1 MSPIRA
7 HGSRTFQSGTL
18 VIGRKPPRS
27 ISRQQARTEATR
39 RKLLTAA
46 EKLFA
51 SDGFEAAR
59 IEDIAALAGYS
70 RGAFYANFEDKEDI
84 FFALVEQWI
93 NQYVGEVEALLERA
107 MNPAERL
114 RTLRDHYAQIAKSR
128 RFTLLSLEF
137 KLFAIR
143 HPQAHAR
150 LRAWQR
156 RLRAC
161 AGNIVHRVLQE
172 QGRTHPFSTK
182 VAAAGL
188 GALSNALFLEH
199 LVDHKEL
206 TESDIRHLLG
216 LFFDAVFGSKTPN

>member
-1 MSPIRA
+1 MSPD
-7 HGSRTFQSGTL
+7 RTHRNPAFHSGTL
-18 VIGRKPPRS
+18 VIGQKQPYPV
-27 ISRQQARTEATR
+27 SRQRARTEATR

-51 SDGFEAAR
+51 RDGFEATR
-59 IEDIAALAGYS
+59 IEDIAALAGYT

-93 NQYVGEVEALLERA
+93 SQRIAEVEALLERPA
-107 MNPAERL
+107 TPAERL
-114 RTLRDHYAQIAKSR
+114 RGLRDHYAQIAKDR
-128 RFTLLSLEF
+128 RLTLLSLEF

-143 HPQAHAR
+143 HPKAHAR

-161 AGNIVHRVLQE
+161 GGNIVRRVLQE
-172 QGRTHPFSTK
+172 QRRTLPFSTK

-188 GALSNALFLEH
+188 GALSNALLLEH
-199 LVDHKEL
+199 LVDQIEL
-206 TESDIRHLLG
+206 NESDIRHLLG

>member
-1 MSPIRA
+1 VSPA
-7 HGSRTFQSGTL
+7 RTNRNRMFHPGTAA
-18 VIGRKPPRS
+18 IAQKHPA
-27 ISRQQARTEATR
+27 SRQRARTEATR
-39 RKLLTAA
+39 RKLLAAA

-51 SDGFEAAR
+51 RDGFEATR
-59 IEDIAALAGYS
+59 IEDIAALAGYT

-93 NQYVGEVEALLERA
+93 SQRIAEVEALLEGPA
-107 MNPAERL
+107 TPAERL
-114 RTLRDHYAQIAKSR
+114 RGLRDHYAQIAKDR
-128 RFTLLSLEF
+128 RLTLLSLEF

-143 HPQAHAR
+143 HPKAHAR

-161 AGNIVHRVLQE
+161 GGNIVRRVLQE
-172 QGRTHPFSTK
+172 QRRTLPFSTK

-188 GALSNALFLEH
+188 GALSNALLLEH
-199 LVDHKEL
+199 LVDPTEL
-206 TESDIRHLLG
+206 NESDVRHLLG

>member
-1 MSPIRA
+1 MNLD
-7 HGSRTFQSGTL
+7 RTHRNPFHSGTL
-18 VIGRKPPRS
+18 VIGQKQPYPV
-27 ISRQQARTEATR
+27 SRQRARTEATR

-51 SDGFEAAR
+51 RDGFEATR
-59 IEDIAALAGYS
+59 IEDIAALAGYT
-70 RGAFYANFEDKEDI
+70 RGAFYANFEGKEDI

-93 NQYVGEVEALLERA
+93 SQRIAEVEALLERPVT
-107 MNPAERL
+107 PAERL
-114 RTLRDHYAQIAKSR
+114 RGLRDHYAQIAKDR
-128 RFTLLSLEF
+128 RLTLLSLEF

-161 AGNIVHRVLQE
+161 GGNIVRRVLQE
-172 QGRTHPFSTK
+172 QRRTLPFSTK

-188 GALSNALFLEH
+188 GALSNALLLEH
-199 LVDHKEL
+199 LVDQIEL
-206 TESDIRHLLG
+206 NESDIRHLLG